1 MTANADSIKVYL
13 PDGSIKD
20 FPAGSTP
27 LDVANSISP
36 RLAAASI
43 VARIRPAAANGTSNG
58 HGNSSDPSQEATQEA
73 SPEAGMYAAEQAD
86 AERLVD
92 LTTPL
97 HEDTSVQLL
106 TEKDADALKVVR
118 HSAAHVMATA
128 VLELFPETKLGHG
141 PATDAGFFYDFY
153 RPTPFTPEDL
163 KAIEAKM
170 AEVVARNEPFVREWE
185 PRDQS
190 LDRFKAGNDFMK
202 AHFVERFT
210 KPGEQISFYRNGA
223 FEDFCRGPHVPSTGR
238 VKAYKVTNLAGAYW
252 LGDEK
257 NPQLQRIYGTAF
269 FSSKEM
275 EQHFARLEEAAKRD
289 HRVLGKQ
296 LDLFSIQEVAGP
308 GLIFW
313 HPKGAMVRKIMEEW
327 MRDECLRRGYELVFT
342 PHVARRDLWQISGHE
357 GFYSQ
362 NMFTPMELDDAD
374 YRLKPMNCPFH
385 ILIYKNTPKS
395 YRDLPVRYAEL
406 GNVYRYERSGTMHGL
421 LRVRGFTQDDAHI
434 FCSPAQIEDE
444 VVACIEFAERVLT
457 VFGFKDFQVELST
470 WDPKD
475 RKSYTGS
482 DENWALAIGSLERAL
497 GRKGIPYKTVRGEA
511 AFYGPKIDI
520 KLVDVLGRL
529 WQLSTV
535 QFDFNMP
542 ARFEM
547 EYVGED
553 GERHQPVMV
562 HRALFGSVER
572 FFGVLIEHYAGA
584 FPLWLAPVQVG
595 IVPISERHLPYA
607 EKIQTT
613 LQNAGLRVEVDQR
626 NEKMGAKIRDFTLQK
641 LPYILV
647 VGDKEAETGAVSLRI
662 RGEGDKGSMPLE
674 EFVSRAKSFVES
686 KSMSL

>member
-1 MTANADSIKVYL
+1 MTANADSIKVHL
-13 PDGSIKD
+13 PDGSIKE

-36 RLAAASI
+36 RLAAAAI
-43 VARIRPAAANGTSNG
+43 VARIRPATANGS
-58 HGNSSDPSQEATQEA
+58 GNTIDPSLEATQEA

-97 HEDTSVQLL
+97 NEDMSLQLL

-327 MRDECLRRGYELVFT
+327 MRDECLRRGYSLVYT
-342 PHVARRDLWQISGHE
+342 PHVARRDLWRISGHE

-385 ILIYKNTPKS
+385 ILIYKNSPKS

-444 VVACIEFAERVLT
+444 IVGCIEFAQLVLII
-457 VFGFKDFQVELST
+457 FGFKDFQVELST

-497 GRKGIPYKTVRGEA
+497 DRKSIPYKTVRGEA

-607 EKIQTT
+607 EKIQSM
-613 LQNAGLRVEVDQR
+613 LQNAGLRVEVDHR

-647 VGDKEAETGAVSLRI
+647 VGDKEAETGAVSLRV
-662 RGEGDKGSMPLE
+662 RSQGDQGGMPLE
-674 EFVSRAKSFVES
+674 DFVARARSLIES

>member
-1 MTANADSIKVYL
+1 MTANADSIKVHL
-13 PDGSIKD
+13 PDGSIKE

-43 VARIRPAAANGTSNG
+43 VARIRPATANG
-58 HGNSSDPSQEATQEA
+58 HGNTSDPSFEATQEA
-73 SPEAGMYAAEQAD
+73 APEAGMYAAEQAD

-97 HEDTSVQLL
+97 HEDTSLQLL

-185 PRDQS
+185 SRDKS
-190 LDRFKAGNDFMK
+190 LERFKESNDFMK

-210 KPGEQISFYRNGA
+210 KPGEEISFYRNGK
-223 FEDFCRGPHVPSTGR
+223 FEDFCRGPHVPATGR
-238 VKAYKVTNLAGAYW
+238 VKAFKVLSLAGAYW

-269 FSSKEM
+269 FSPKELD
-275 EQHFARLEEAAKRD
+275 QHFARLEEAAKRD
-289 HRVLGKQ
+289 HRLIGKQ
-296 LDLFSIQEVAGP
+296 LDLFSIQELAGA
-308 GLIFW
+308 GLVFW
-313 HPKGAMVRKIMEEW
+313 HPKGAMIRRIMEDW
-327 MRDECLRRGYELVFT
+327 MRDECLRRGYSLVYT
-342 PHVARRDLWQISGHE
+342 PHVAKINLWQVSGHE
-357 GFYSQ
+357 GYYSQ

-374 YRLKPMNCPFH
+374 YRMKPMNCPFH
-385 ILIYKNTPKS
+385 ILIYKNSPKS

-434 FCSPAQIEDE
+434 FCTPAQIEDE
-444 VVACIEFAERVLT
+444 IVACVDFAESVLRT
-457 VFGFKDFQVELST
+457 FGFKEFKVELST
-470 WDPKD
+470 WDPKE

-482 DENWALAIGSLERAL
+482 DENWALAIGSVERAL

-553 GERHQPVMV
+553 GERHQPLMV
-562 HRALFGSVER
+562 HRALYGSVER
-572 FFGVLIEHYAGA
+572 FFGVLVEHYAGA
-584 FPLWLAPVQVG
+584 FPLWLAPVQAG
-595 IVPISERHLPYA
+595 IVPISERHLAYA
-607 EKIQTT
+607 QKIQTT
-613 LQNAGLRVEVDQR
+613 LQNAGLRVEVDHR

-647 VGDKEAETGAVSLRI
+647 VGDKEAETGAISLRV
-662 RGEGDKGSMPLE
+662 RGQGDQGGMPLDD
-674 EFVSRAKSFVES
+674 FVSRARALVES
-686 KSMSL
+686 KSTSL

>member
-1 MTANADSIKVYL
+1 MSANPDPINAAPIKVHL
-13 PDGSIKD
+13 PDGSIKE
-20 FPAGSTP
+20 FPAGSTAH
-27 LDVANSISP
+27 DVAMSISP
-36 RLAAASI
+36 RLAAAAV
-43 VARIRPAAANGTSNG
+43 VARIAPLTAAEPAQVEQPADAHEAGEASMYGAAAEN
-58 HGNSSDPSQEATQEA
+58 
-73 SPEAGMYAAEQAD
+73 

-92 LTTPL
+92 LSTPL
-97 HEDTSVQLL
+97 DRDVRLQLL
-106 TEKDADALKVVR
+106 TEKDEDALKVVR

-141 PATDAGFFYDFY
+141 PATDAGYFYDFY

-185 PRDQS
+185 SRDKS
-190 LDRFKAGNDFMK
+190 LERFQESNDFMK

-210 KPGEQISFYRNGA
+210 KPGEEISFYRNGK
-223 FEDFCRGPHVPSTGR
+223 FEDFCRGPHVPATGR
-238 VKAYKVTNLAGAYW
+238 VKAFKVMSLAGAYW

-269 FSSKEM
+269 FSAKEL
-275 EQHFARLEEAAKRD
+275 EQHFARLEEAQRRD

-296 LDLFSIQEVAGP
+296 LDLFSIQEVAGA

-313 HPKGAMVRKIMEEW
+313 HPKGAMIRKIMEEW
-327 MRDECLRRGYELVFT
+327 MRDECLKRGYQLVYT
-342 PHVARRDLWQISGHE
+342 PHVARVNLWQISGHE

-362 NMFTPMELDDAD
+362 NMYTPMELDDAD
-374 YRLKPMNCPFH
+374 YRMKPMNCPFH
-385 ILIYKNTPKS
+385 VLIYKNTPKS

-434 FCSPAQIEDE
+434 FCQPSQIEDE
-444 VVACIEFAERVLT
+444 VVACIEFAQHVLET
-457 VFGFKDFQVELST
+457 FGFKEFKVELST
-470 WDPKD
+470 WDPND
-475 RKSYTGS
+475 RKSYAGS
-482 DENWALAIGSLERAL
+482 DEKWALAIHSLETAL
-497 GRKGIPYKTVRGEA
+497 NRKSIPFRTIKGEA

-535 QFDFNMP
+535 QFDFNLP
-542 ARFEM
+542 ARFEL

-584 FPLWLAPVQVG
+584 FPLWLAPVQAG
-595 IVPISERHLPYA
+595 IVPISERHHAYA
-607 EKIQTT
+607 EK
-613 LQNAGLRVEVDQR
+613 LQSSLQDAGFRVEVDQR

-641 LPYILV
+641 VPYILV
-647 VGDKEAETGAVSLRI
+647 VGDKESETGAVSLRV
-662 RGEGDKGSMPLE
+662 RAKGDQGSMPLDD
-674 EFVSRAKSFVES
+674 FIARAKSLVDSRSIE
-686 KSMSL
+686 L